1 LNYKGADIYICSMS
15 NIANKSYS
23 NLGYSYIHPEYTYES
38 NEIRSF
44 LAGSYKFLTS
54 EIEVFTRE

>member
-1 LNYKGADIYICSMS
+1 MS
-15 NIANKSYS
+15 NITNKSYS

-54 EIEVFTRE
+54 EIEVFTIENKF